1 MAKKDLWS
9 SLFWILC
16 GGLMVVGA
24 LRLPLGEPQNPGPGF
39 LPLSV
44 GGLMVLLAIALLW
57 RSLRKSVDSKTDR
70 AAKPENLQKLFGTF
84 LAILLYVPAFPR
96 LGFILTT
103 IPLMIFL
110 FKYIGEMGWKVSLAG
125 GIFISL
131 SLYFIFK
138 VWLKVQ
144 FPIGLWGI

>member
-1 MAKKDLWS
+1 M
-9 SLFWILC
+9 LC
-16 GGLMVVGA
+16 GILIVVGA
-24 LRLPLGEPQNPGPGF
+24 LGLPLGEPQNPGPGF

-44 GGLMVLLAIALLW
+44 GGLMVLLAFVLLW
-57 RSLRKSVDSKTDR
+57 RSLRKGEDSKTNR
-70 AAKPENLQKLFGTF
+70 AAKPESLQKLVGTF

-96 LGFILTT
+96 LGFIAAT

-110 FKYIGEMGWKVSLAG
+110 FKYIGGIGWKLSLGG
-125 GIFISL
+125 GILISL

-138 VWLKVQ
+138 VWLQVQ

>member
-16 GGLMVVGA
+16 GILIVVGA

-44 GGLMVLLAIALLW
+44 GGLMVLLATALLW
-57 RSLRKSVDSKTDR
+57 RSLRKGEDSRTNR
-70 AAKPENLQKLFGTF
+70 TAKPESLQKLIGTF
-84 LAILLYVPAFPR
+84 LAIILYVPVFPR
-96 LGFILTT
+96 LGFTLTT
-103 IPLMIFL
+103 IPLMVFL
-110 FKYIGEMGWKVSLAG
+110 FKYIGEMGWKMSLAG
-125 GIFISL
+125 GILISL

-138 VWLKVQ
+138 VWLQVQ
-144 FPIGLWGI
+144 FPVGLWGI